1 MKYQPKKLQHKIN
14 NAISASQ
21 VYVLTQVDNKPIRT
35 LYSITDAII
44 LAEKTEEDLIQITND
59 AIPICRIM
67 EYSKFLFQQK
77 KNQKPQKT
85 LKKKVIKF
93 HPSISE
99 HDIEHKVK
107 HIIEFIKEGHQVL
120 IQCTF
125 KGREMKHMNIG
136 MDMMKSVILQTDSVA
151 KVVQPLT
158 KEKNNIFATLS
169 KK

>member
-1 MKYQPKKLQHKIN
+1 MKPQKKLAHKIN
-14 NAISASQ
+14 NAITASQ
-21 VYVLTQVDNKPIRT
+21 VYVLVDNDTKPTRI
-35 LYSITDAII
+35 LYDFSDAIK
-44 LAEKTEEDLIQITND
+44 LAMNANEDLIQITND
-59 AIPICRIM
+59 SIPICKIM

-77 KNQKPQKT
+77 KNQKPHKV
-85 LKKKVIKF
+85 LRKKVIKF

-125 KGREMKHMNIG
+125 KGRENKHINIG
-136 MDMMKSVILQTDSVA
+136 MDMMKDVIKRTDSVA
-151 KVVQPLT
+151 KIVQPLT
-158 KEKNNIFATLS
+158 KENNHIFATLS